1 MQYIGRVDCSGA
13 DSKGLGG
20 PDVKMPSGDLTT
32 HELLEY
38 FNTDFGFDKEE
49 VTVIMGEPS
58 TEIDKI
64 RTFLTRL
71 TFIVDHVKP
80 NVKARTLSVW
90 PTGNT
95 SAMVT

>member
-71 TFIVDHVKP
+71 TFIVDHVKH